1 MAQDR
6 RIFASFEGEIM
17 LTGKAAIMATV
28 ILAVMAGA
36 GPALAQ
42 TPGDIAKAPLSAMLQ
57 NSVLEGVRAQVVFS
71 ADVKVQPMLHFPP
84 QRGDNGRVCG
94 EVIENTPEGERVRAF
109 FASYTRSGRVLVRLE
124 DMRLTD
130 YLAQDK
136 VFRNCGPRL

>member
-1 MAQDR
+1 
-6 RIFASFEGEIM
+6 M
-17 LTGKAAIMATV
+17 LKGKAAIMATV
-28 ILAVMAGA
+28 ILAVASA

-57 NSVLEGVRAQVVFS
+57 AAMLEGVRAQVIFS

-94 EVIENTPEGERVRAF
+94 EVTENTLEGERVRAF
-109 FASYTRSGRVLVRLE
+109 YASYTRSGRVLIRLE
-124 DMRLTD
+124 DMRLAD
-130 YLAQDK
+130 YLEQDK

>member
-1 MAQDR
+1 
-6 RIFASFEGEIM
+6 M
-17 LTGKAAIMATV
+17 LKGKAAIMATV

-57 NSVLEGVRAQVVFS
+57 AAMLEGVRTQVIFS

-109 FASYTRSGRVLVRLE
+109 YASYTRSGRVLIRLE
-124 DMRLTD
+124 DMRLAD

>member
-1 MAQDR
+1 
-6 RIFASFEGEIM
+6 M
-17 LTGKAAIMATV
+17 LKGKAAIMATV

-57 NSVLEGVRAQVVFS
+57 NSVLEGVRTQVIFS

-94 EVIENTPEGERVRAF
+94 EVTENTLEGERVRAF
-109 FASYTRSGRVLVRLE
+109 YASYTRSGRVLIRLE
-124 DMRLTD
+124 DIRLAD
-130 YLAQDK
+130 YLEQDK